1 MNSPL
6 PRPSGVT
13 IFARVILTLAACTS
27 LYLLATVPLEWKQQA
42 VFGLGLFF
50 LAVIIGKVS
59 SSKFVTLF
67 ISVLSLFST
76 VRYAH
81 YRFAATFNYLSFNW
95 AEAHAIDLCFVFILL
110 TAESYAFVILFLGV
124 FQTIRPLQRPSLPLP
139 DDSTQWPTVDI
150 YIPTYNEPLEVVRAS
165 TLAAMN
171 IDWPA
176 DKLKVYILDDGKR
189 REFWEFAKVCE
200 IGYIVRPDNKH
211 AKAGNINHALRQTD
225 GEYIAFF
232 DCDHIPTRS
241 FLQVAMGWFGHDER
255 LAMVQTP
262 HHFYSPDPFERN
274 LDTFRQIPNEGA
286 LFYGVI
292 QDGSDFWNAS
302 FFCGSCAVIRRT
314 ALEEVGGIAVETVTE
329 DSHTALRLHRRGWN
343 TAYIRFPQAAGLAT
357 ASLAAHIGQRIRW
370 ARGMVQILR
379 TDNPLFGRGL
389 KISQRLCYVNSM
401 MHYLF
406 AIPRLI
412 FIVST
417 AVYLLLG
424 RSNIYGY
431 GEAILAY
438 ALPHL
443 AFAVLMNSRVQ
454 GKYRYSFWNE
464 VYETVLAP
472 FILLPTTIALISPK
486 HGKWNVT
493 SKEEVIDQRYFDW
506 KLAAPYLCL
515 LSLNIACVVAGVV
528 KALNG
533 TSNQHTIALN
543 TLWSLLNI
551 VILGAAVAVAHEAT
565 QRRSSIRIATRIPVA
580 IARGEHR
587 WNTTTVDI
595 SRGGVAIPLPADWD
609 LNPGER
615 LRSIFNISGEEH
627 TFPMV
632 LIANEEGNARFSF
645 GVLSLEKEDALVRLI
660 FGRADAWLNWRENA
674 REDRPLL
681 SFFNIMGI
689 ALQGISVIPR
699 ATIAL
704 LNRPARPPRK
714 PVDLVMRRL
723 IAPPVLLAALGLGS
737 LLLAPAGQLRADDS
751 TAAATFND
759 ALDLAAMGHNRA
771 LALHGSQGYGS
782 LTFGIPLTKVV
793 TEATLLLNYRVSI
806 GLAEKVSVVNILLNG
821 TPVATL
827 PVTQPPV
834 PESVIALEIQIPADL
849 LTSDNTLA
857 LTLDGRCSP
866 GCNGGTAAELWLE
879 VEPSTQL
886 HLRGSVLALRN
897 DLSLLPEPFFDSSS
911 RGKVTA
917 QIAFEENP
925 DHKTL
930 EAAGVIAS
938 WFGQLADH
946 RSLRFSVTVGS
957 IPSGNVIVFAQRH
970 SELASALGLDSS
982 DEPLVALRDNPAN
995 AFGKIL
1001 VITGGS
1007 SDDLLTAARALA
1019 TGRYPR
1025 AGDSASLSSFRLP
1038 PPRDAYDAPRWLNTS
1053 HSTPLGQHL
1062 SSDDLTLYGN
1072 GSVRLYFQLPPDLYF
1087 GTQQYVPLHLV
1098 YDLVKWPTNVN
1109 GELRIRLNETLI
1121 TTRAIHDATVNRRQ
1135 VQDIGLP
1142 VAALTLGNT
1151 LRLEFSIDSKG
1162 APDSQ
1167 TLEES
1172 VSAASAIDLSGLA
1185 HFVELPRLDLFANA
1199 GFPFTKY
1206 GDLAGTAVVLGD
1218 DAAPPQIGFYLDV
1231 LGFFGARTGYPALRV
1246 TVVSPA
1252 QTAEAAGKD
1261 LLILGTGP
1269 HESEWIEKLIAG
1281 PASVSQGQI
1290 RLRDS
1295 SSPLSKFPWL
1305 AWFSPDGR
1313 RGAQEVFTADPGPDG
1328 FLSEFSSPLSGDH
1341 TAVAIQALDI
1351 AKLDPLEDVFAG
1363 EATIAQVYGSLSV
1376 FQGGQV
1382 HSFILE
1388 PRSYALGQ
1396 LAPVERFHLWVSSY
1410 YWILPLLLIA
1420 ITALLAAK
1428 VNGWLEE
1435 RARFRLQTQQ

>member
-1 MNSPL
+1 L
-6 PRPSGVT
+6 TRTAKIV
-13 IFARVILTLAACTS
+13 TLA
-27 LYLLATVPLEWKQQA
+27 
-42 VFGLGLFF
+42 
-50 LAVIIGKVS
+50 
-59 SSKFVTLF
+59 
-67 ISVLSLFST
+67 ISVLSMFST

-81 YRFAATFNYLSFNW
+81 YRFSETFNYLSFNW
-95 AEAHAIDLCFVFILL
+95 AEAHAVDLCFVFILL
-110 TAESYAFVILFLGV
+110 AAESYAFIILFLGV
-124 FQTIRPLQRPSLPLP
+124 FQTIRPLHRPSVPLP
-139 DDSTQWPTVDI
+139 DDTSLWPSVDI
-150 YIPTYNEPLEVVRAS
+150 YIPTYNEPLEVVRTS

-189 REFWEFAKVCE
+189 REFWEFAQICQV
-200 IGYIVRPDNKH
+200 GYLVRPDNKH
-211 AKAGNINHALRQTD
+211 AKAGNINHALRQTS

-241 FLQVAMGWFGHDER
+241 FLQVAMGSFAHDDR

-274 LDTFRQIPNEGA
+274 LDTFRQVPNEGA
-286 LFYGVI
+286 LFYGII

-302 FFCGSCAVIRRT
+302 FFCGSCAVMRRT

-329 DSHTALRLHRRGWN
+329 DSHTALRLHRGGWN

-389 KISQRLCYVNSM
+389 KLPQRLCYLNSM

-412 FIVST
+412 FIVSP

-472 FILLPTTIALISPK
+472 YILLPTTIALISPK

-493 SKEEVIDQRYFDW
+493 SKEEVIDQRFFDW

-515 LSLNIACVVAGVV
+515 LSLNIACAIAGVV
-528 KALNG
+528 KTFTGDANH
-533 TSNQHTIALN
+533 QTIALN
-543 TLWSLLNI
+543 TLWAVLNI
-551 VILGAAVAVAHEAT
+551 VILGVATAVAHEAT
-565 QRRSSIRIATRIPVA
+565 QRRSSIRIATRIPVSV
-580 IARGEHR
+580 ARGEHR
-587 WNTTTVDI
+587 WNTATVDI
-595 SRGGVAIPLPADWD
+595 SRGGMAIPMPADWD
-609 LNPGER
+609 LSPGER
-615 LRSIFNISGEEH
+615 LRGIFKISGEEH
-627 TFPMV
+627 SFPMV

-645 GVLSLEKEDALVRLI
+645 GILPLEKEDALVRLI

-674 REDRPLL
+674 RDDRPLL

-699 ATIAL
+699 AAIAL
-704 LNRPARPPRK
+704 LNRPPRPSRK

-737 LLLAPAGQLRADDS
+737 LLLAPTVQLRAEDS
-751 TAAATFND
+751 GVTSTFSD
-759 ALDLAAMGHNRA
+759 TLDLSALGHNRA
-771 LALHGSQGYGS
+771 LALHGAEGYGS
-782 LTFGIPLTKVV
+782 LTFGVPFSKVV
-793 TEATLLLNYRVSI
+793 TEATLVLNYRVSV
-806 GLAEKVSVVNILLNG
+806 GLAEKVSVVNVLLNG
-821 TPVATL
+821 TSVATF
-827 PVTQPPV
+827 PVTQPPT
-834 PESVIALEIQIPADL
+834 PESLTSSEIQIPADL
-849 LTSDNTLA
+849 LTGDNTLA
-857 LTLDGRCSP
+857 LALDGRCAP

-886 HLRGSVLALRN
+886 RLRGSVLALRN
-897 DLSLLPEPFFDSSS
+897 DLRLLPEPFFDSSS

-925 DHKTL
+925 DHKAL

-938 WFGQLADH
+938 WLGQLADH
-946 RSLRFSVTVGS
+946 RSLRFSVTVGNV
-957 IPSGNVIVFAQRH
+957 PSGNVIVFALRH
-970 SELASALGLDSS
+970 SELVTAFGLDAG

-1001 VITGGS
+1001 LITGGT
-1007 SDDLLTAARALA
+1007 SDDLLMAARALA

-1025 AGDSASLSSFRLP
+1025 TGDSASLASFRLP
-1038 PPRDAYDAPRWLNTS
+1038 PPREAYDAPRWLNTS

-1062 SSDDLTLYGN
+1062 SSEDLSVYGN
-1072 GSVRLYFQLPPDLYF
+1072 GSVKLYFQLPPDLYF
-1087 GTQQYVPLHLV
+1087 GTQQYVPLRLI
-1098 YDLVKWPTNVN
+1098 YDLVKWPSAST
-1109 GELRIRLNETLI
+1109 GELRVRLNETLV
-1121 TTRAIHDATVNRRQ
+1121 TTRKIGDAAVNRRQ

-1151 LRLEFSIDSKG
+1151 LRLDFSSDSGG
-1162 APDSQ
+1162 AQ
-1167 TLEES
+1167 EGKAALEES
-1172 VSAASAIDLSGLA
+1172 VSSASAIDLSGLS

-1206 GDLAGTAVVLGD
+1206 ADLAGAAVVLDD
-1218 DAAPPQIGFYLDV
+1218 DASSQQVGFYLDV

-1246 TVVSPA
+1246 TVLSPT
-1252 QTAEAAGKD
+1252 QTVEAAGKD
-1261 LLILGTGP
+1261 LLILSTAP
-1269 HESEWIEKLIAG
+1269 HESEWIAKLIAG

-1290 RLRDS
+1290 RLRES
-1295 SSPLSKFPWL
+1295 SSLLSRLRWL
-1305 AWFSPDGR
+1305 SWFSPDGR
-1313 RGAQEVFTADPGPDG
+1313 RGAQEVLGADPGPDG
-1328 FLSEFSSPLSGDH
+1328 FLSEFASPLSGDH
-1341 TAVAIQALDI
+1341 TAVAIQAPDI
-1351 AKLDPLEDVFAG
+1351 SKLDPLEDVFAG
-1363 EATIAQVYGSLSV
+1363 EATIARVYGSLSV

-1396 LAPVERFHLWVSSY
+1396 LAPLELFRLWVSSY
-1410 YWILPLLLIA
+1410 YWTLPIFLLLI
-1420 ITALLAAK
+1420 TAFLAVK